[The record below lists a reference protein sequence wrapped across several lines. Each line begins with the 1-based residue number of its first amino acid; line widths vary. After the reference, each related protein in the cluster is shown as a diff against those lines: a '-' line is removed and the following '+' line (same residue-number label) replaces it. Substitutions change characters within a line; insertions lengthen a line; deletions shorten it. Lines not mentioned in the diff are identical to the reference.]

1 MTKNE
6 VRIRYKALR
15 MALSKPEIEA
25 GSMAI
30 ANRVLQLPVW
40 EKSYFHVFLPIA
52 ALHEVDTELLLHILA
67 GKDKHI
73 LVSRSDFA
81 NGSMRHF
88 LLTDGTRLVK
98 NRYGIPLS

>member
-15 MALSKPEIEA
+15 MALSKPEMET

-30 ANRVLQLPVW
+30 ANRVLQLPIW

-52 ALHEVDTELLLHILA
+52 ARFSENSSPWAA
-67 GKDKHI
+67 GAIATNVAKASISFDMNPP
-73 LVSRSDFA
+73 RSCPA
-81 NGSMRHF
+81 
-88 LLTDGTRLVK
+88 
-98 NRYGIPLS
+98 GIIP